1 MTIER
6 DAQIQFH
13 ELGTLHSVTRWI
25 RDHEVGLAEWLKNVR
40 RAYQSDRANVDEP
53 YRVAVLLLKDADA
66 SSPARIALLD
76 VGGATLEDVSALN
89 VWQDPNAS
97 SRGSQVQEETTQG
110 NGGKAY
116 MYRMF
121 RGLTRLLGVND
132 RRRNCKGFDGP
143 ADSLERGILGFIPS
157 NAAGRD
163 VPGCDWEHELR
174 LALQPYDVRP
184 NELPPIVQQALQQR
198 QSLTLVEGVDPI
210 DLHRGRIDAD
220 TLIERLLFHDQAV
233 LAVQQLQVFAFHNG
247 RIMRGGHRLELA
259 PIRPYPGFE
268 TERVIP
274 IPETL
279 PNEDGQPLSTTRD
292 GTRPA
297 GRLILRTSAQDMPRA
312 FFKLRARWKMSYR
325 TDRQMIG
332 SKSISE
338 LAPNCPGSYF
348 VYGEV
353 ELAALTDYVE
363 LGRVRPAAGPLVI
376 ALDHFI
382 GEQIRELAREISD
395 RRRQDQDQGELDEVR
410 EENRLLDQFKNR
422 FLNSAGLGGFGGE
435 GTQGQGPRPPG
446 PTPGYKFGVEPRS
459 IEFQRPVEVLRIARG
474 VKLFPTAFLEPRVK
488 DDEGLTVRAGPIEW
502 VSGDRHVVEF
512 VGPELIAT
520 GKGETEIWVRL
531 QGSDLESMRIRVVVL
546 NIDHILLTPRN
557 LEIPQG
563 TRQQIQAEVTDDDG
577 HRSTDV
583 YLEWAH
589 DSDDPL
595 LVRVSPKG
603 SVFGNRVGSTSV
615 RAGAGDPTAGG
626 AWARIPV
633 DVKVV
638 PNERPNIHGG
648 GFPELRVTDRDL
660 DPETGQRRESDP
672 DRPSLFQDVVDY
684 EYNIWWLN
692 LAAPDAAFFF
702 QQRTAN
708 PILWRAFHAQK
719 LVEMVGQVR
728 MKEQLTGDGREER
741 PEVWARHKG
750 MSEDFQVEL
759 MAQMWQQLQPY
770 ILTGQ
775 GLE

>member
-1 MTIER
+1 MSIER
-6 DAQIQFH
+6 DPQIQFH

-25 RDHEVGLAEWLKNVR
+25 RDHEVGVAEWLKNVR
-40 RAYQSDRANVDEP
+40 RAYQSDRANVEESH
-53 YRVAVLLLKDADA
+53 RVAVLLFMDADA
-66 SSPARIALLD
+66 GSPARIGLLD

-97 SRGSQVQEETTQG
+97 SRGSQLQEETTQG

-121 RGLTRLLGVND
+121 RGLTRLLGVKD

-143 ADSLERGILGFIPS
+143 AESLERGILGFIPN

-163 VPGCDWEHELR
+163 VPDCDWEHELR
-174 LALQPYDVRP
+174 AALQPYDVRP
-184 NELPPIVQQALQQR
+184 NELPPNVQQALRQR
-198 QSLTLVEGVDPI
+198 KSFTLVEGVQPI

-220 TLIERLLFHDQAV
+220 MLIERLLFHEQAV

-268 TERVIP
+268 AERVIP

-279 PNEDGQPLSTTRD
+279 RNQDGQLLSTTRD

-312 FFKLRARWKMSYR
+312 FFKLKARWKMSYR
-325 TDRQMIG
+325 TDVQMIG
-332 SKSISE
+332 SKAIAE

-353 ELAALTDYVE
+353 ELAALTDYVD
-363 LGRVRPAAGPLVI
+363 LGRVRPAPGPLVT

-382 GEQIRELAREISD
+382 GENVRELAREISE

-422 FLNSAGLGGFGGE
+422 FLASAGIGGVGGT
-435 GTQGQGPRPPG
+435 GTEGQGGGAGGGGSYVYGDQPS
-446 PTPGYKFGVEPRS
+446 V
-459 IEFQRPVEVLRIARG
+459 IEFLHPIDGLRVARG
-474 VKLFPTAFLEPRVK
+474 VTLFPGALLQPRVK
-488 DDEGLTVRAGPIEW
+488 DDEGRTVRVGPIEW
-502 VSGDRHVVEF
+502 VSDDRHVVEIL
-512 VGPELIAT
+512 GQELTAT
-520 GKGETEIWVRL
+520 GKGATEIWARL
-531 QGSDLESMRIRVVVL
+531 QGTALESQRVRVSVL
-546 NIDHILLTPRN
+546 NVDHVLLTPRN
-557 LEIPQG
+557 LEVPQG
-563 TRQQIQAEVTDDDG
+563 TRQQIQAEVTDDEG

-595 LVRVSPKG
+595 LVRISPKG
-603 SVFGNRVGSTSV
+603 SVFGNRIGSTSV
-615 RAGAGDPTAGG
+615 RAGAGDPAAGG
-626 AWARIPV
+626 VWARIPV

-638 PNERPNIHGG
+638 PNERPTKQGG
-648 GFPELRVTDRDL
+648 GFPELRVTGRDL
-660 DPETGQRRESDP
+660 DPETGQTRPSDP

-702 QQRTAN
+702 QQRTTN
-708 PILWRAFHAQK
+708 PVLWRSFHAQK

-750 MSEDFQVEL
+750 MAEDFQVEL
-759 MAQMWQQLQPY
+759 MAQMWQLLQPY

-775 GLE
+775 GLA